1 MNEPTL
7 YIKIQSKYDLLIVS
21 LYVNDLIYI
30 GNNKKMIQEFKDE
43 DIQDEKLGLDSLLMY
58 LKHTVVKQ

>member
-21 LYVNDLIYI
+21 LYVDDLIYI

-58 LKHTVVKQ
+58 RKGTVVKQ